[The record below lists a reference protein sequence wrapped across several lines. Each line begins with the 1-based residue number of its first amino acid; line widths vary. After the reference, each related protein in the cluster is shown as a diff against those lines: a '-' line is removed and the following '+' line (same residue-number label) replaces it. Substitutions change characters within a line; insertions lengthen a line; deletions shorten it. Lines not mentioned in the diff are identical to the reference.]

1 MESTLSSYSYL
12 KFSFW
17 KLQEQLNKVREE
29 KTNLELQLEK
39 EIDQSKKVKH
49 IYRNNI

>member
-12 KFSFW
+12 KFSIW

-29 KTNLELQLEK
+29 KTNLELQLEN
-39 EIDQSKKVKH
+39 EIDRSKKVKH